1 MRRRG
6 LLAAAAG
13 AFAALPFV
21 SLKAGPFSAVALARV
36 TPGCGLYPISV
47 NQPGM
52 AKHIGELRIERFW
65 PAEIQSTSVARWDFD
80 LSLLDDT
87 GIPRNYFAWQLRRSR
102 SGQQSAG
109 NSLRMRFQPGSQLG
123 ALATVQRRD
132 EHGGLETHAWSSVLP
147 NATLMVI
154 ATARASTGAPP
165 ELKLLRFDPVRR
177 TLVLSSGEKRD
188 FDALLIET
196 S

>member
-6 LLAAAAG
+6 LLAGAAG

-21 SLKAGPFSAVALARV
+21 SLKAASFSASPLARR

-47 NQPGM
+47 NHPGL
-52 AKHIGELRIERFW
+52 AEPIGELRIERFW
-65 PAEIQSTSVARWDFD
+65 PAEIQSTAVARWDFD
-80 LSLLDDT
+80 LSLVDDI

-102 SGQQSAG
+102 SGQESAG
-109 NSLRMRFQPGSQLG
+109 NSLRMHFPPGSQLR
-123 ALATVQRRD
+123 AMATVQRRD
-132 EHGGLETHAWSSVLP
+132 ERGGLETHAWSSLLP
-147 NATLMVI
+147 NATLMLI
-154 ATARASTGAPP
+154 ATARASTGATPA
-165 ELKLLRFDPVRR
+165 LKLLRFDPVRR
-177 TLVLSSGEKRD
+177 TLSLSSGEMRD